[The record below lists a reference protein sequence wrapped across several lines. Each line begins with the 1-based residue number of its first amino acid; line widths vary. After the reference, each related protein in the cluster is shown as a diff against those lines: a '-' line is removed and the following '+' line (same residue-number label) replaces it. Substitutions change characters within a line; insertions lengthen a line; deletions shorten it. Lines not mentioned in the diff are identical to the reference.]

1 MIEISPSHFDD
12 VLAWICKI
20 QQIPAPTFNEEIRAN
35 FMFEE
40 FKRLGFLHIEHD
52 SSGNV
57 LARWPGGEGKP
68 LVVSAHLDTV
78 HQDQNPLPLERTET
92 HITGPGVADNS
103 TGLAALLSMGHY
115 LIETRHEY
123 PGDIWLAAN
132 VCEEGLGNLAG
143 MRALVD
149 RFGGDVQAYL
159 ILEGLGLGQVCH
171 RGLGVT
177 RLRISA
183 ETHGGHSWVDYG
195 TPSAIHELARV
206 AVKLADLSLPAKPRT
221 SLNIGIIEG
230 GTSINTIASKA
241 HFLLDLRSEDQS
253 TLSRVRDRVRQIV
266 SSYDSKGVNFT
277 VDQIGERPAGELP
290 AGHPLVRL
298 ALEVLSQLAT
308 PSALEIGST
317 DANIPLS
324 ECYPAICIGLTRGS
338 FPHTAQENIEIEPL
352 KTGLTQ
358 LHLLMERV
366 WGIPM

>member
-1 MIEISPSHFDD
+1 MIKISPSHFND
-12 VLAWICKI
+12 VLDWIGTI
-20 QQIPAPTFNEEIRAN
+20 QQIPAPTFAEENRAG

-40 FKRLGFLHIEHD
+40 FKRLGFSRVERD
-52 SSGNV
+52 STGNV
-57 LARWPGGEGKP
+57 LARWPGGEDKP

-78 HQDQNPLPLERTET
+78 HQDKKSLPLERTET

-103 TGLAALLSMGHY
+103 TGLAALLSLGHY
-115 LIETRHEY
+115 LIETRPQY

-149 RFGGDVQAYL
+149 RFGGDAHAYL

-171 RGLGVT
+171 RGLGVN

-183 ETHGGHSWVDYG
+183 ETRGGHSWVDYG

-221 SLNIGIIEG
+221 SLNIGIIQG

-241 HFLLDLRSEDQS
+241 HFLLDLRSEDQN

-266 SSYDSKGVNFT
+266 SSYDNKGVNFT

-290 AGHPLVRL
+290 AGHPLVAL
-298 ALEVLSQLAT
+298 ALEVLNQLET

-324 ECYPAICIGLTRGS
+324 LGYPAICIGLTRGS
-338 FPHTAQENIEIEPL
+338 FPHTTQENIEIEPL
-352 KTGLTQ
+352 KIGLAQ
-358 LHLLMERV
+358 LQMLVDQAWR
-366 WGIPM
+366 IPI

>member
-1 MIEISPSHFDD
+1 MIEISPSHFND
-12 VLAWICKI
+12 VLEWIGTI
-20 QQIPAPTFNEEIRAN
+20 QQIPAPTFDEEIRAN

-40 FKRLGFLHIEHD
+40 FKRLGFSHIERD

-78 HQDQNPLPLERTET
+78 HQDQKPLPLERTET

-103 TGLAALLSMGHY
+103 TGLAALLSLGRY
-115 LIETRHEY
+115 LNETRPEY

-149 RFGGDVQAYL
+149 GFGGDVHAYL
-159 ILEGLGLGQVCH
+159 ILEGLGLGQICH
-171 RGLGVT
+171 RGLGVI
-177 RLRISA
+177 RLQLSA
-183 ETHGGHSWVDYG
+183 ETLGGHSWVDYG
-195 TPSAIHELARV
+195 TPSAIHELAKI
-206 AVKLADLSLPAKPRT
+206 AAKLADLSLPAKPRT
-221 SLNIGIIEG
+221 SLNIGIIQG

-241 HFLLDLRSEDQS
+241 HFLLDLRSEDQNS
-253 TLSRVRDRVRQIV
+253 LSRVRDRVRQIV
-266 SSYDSKGVNFT
+266 SSYDKNGVKVT
-277 VDQIGERPAGELP
+277 LDQIGERPAGELP

-298 ALEVLSQLAT
+298 ALEVLRQLET

-324 ECYPAICIGLTRGS
+324 HGYPAICIGLTRGS
-338 FPHTAQENIEIEPL
+338 YPHTIQENIEIEPL
-352 KTGLTQ
+352 KTGLAQ
-358 LHLLMERV
+358 LQMLVERV
-366 WGIPM
+366 WRIPM